1 MLNLKK
7 KYKKKHPSICLY
19 SNATSA
25 LKLFCLS
32 KENHFQYSYFSL
44 NCLKAY
50 SMLKYFQVQGETLHT
65 VGPDI
70 FKDTDD
76 TGSTASWRFYSHPSV
91 WRPTLVCFAIMFFF
105 QATGF
110 NTIIANT
117 ALIFKESKIPIDEH
131 VASGV
136 TGGVILISCA
146 VALVLSRLLPRKMLL
161 LTSST
166 GTRYCR

>member
-1 MLNLKK
+1 
-7 KYKKKHPSICLY
+7 
-19 SNATSA
+19 
-25 LKLFCLS
+25 
-32 KENHFQYSYFSL
+32 
-44 NCLKAY
+44 
-50 SMLKYFQVQGETLHT
+50 MLKYFQVQGETLHT
-65 VGPDI
+65 AGPDI

-166 GTRYCR
+166 GTRYIVDEEMDISGLYDIVKITIETHFYGVIEGIILILVSMTTSMTTRKLHE

>member
-1 MLNLKK
+1 MLRYL
-7 KYKKKHPSICLY
+7 
-19 SNATSA
+19 
-25 LKLFCLS
+25 
-32 KENHFQYSYFSL
+32 
-44 NCLKAY
+44 
-50 SMLKYFQVQGETLHT
+50 QVQGETLHT
-65 VGPDI
+65 AGPDI
-70 FKDTDD
+70 FKDMDN

-136 TGGVILISCA
+136 TGGVILVSCA

-166 GTRYCR
+166 GI